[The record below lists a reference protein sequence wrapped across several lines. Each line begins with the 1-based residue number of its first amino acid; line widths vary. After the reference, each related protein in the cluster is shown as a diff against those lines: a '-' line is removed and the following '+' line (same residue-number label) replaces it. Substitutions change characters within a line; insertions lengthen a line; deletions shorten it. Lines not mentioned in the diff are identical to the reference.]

1 MKLSPIAIGL
11 ALASV
16 GVAAQAQSSVTI
28 FGLIDTNVSHFSD
41 SVSVSVNQLG
51 TDGNLYSRLGFR
63 GSEVLRGG
71 LSAGF
76 LL

>member
-28 FGLIDTNVSHFSD
+28 FGLIDTNVSHFSA
-41 SVSVSVNQLG
+41 S
-51 TDGNLYSRLGFR
+51 
-63 GSEVLRGG
+63 GSG
-71 LSAGF
+71 
-76 LL
+76 